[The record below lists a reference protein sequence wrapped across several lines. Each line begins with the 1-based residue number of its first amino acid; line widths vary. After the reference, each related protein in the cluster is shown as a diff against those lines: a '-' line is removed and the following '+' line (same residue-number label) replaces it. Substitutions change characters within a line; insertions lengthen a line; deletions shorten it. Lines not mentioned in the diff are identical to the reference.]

1 MTQIYFIQQEHGDGD
16 THLHFFRTESEA
28 MEYGQCQWD
37 MMTDAMQERYRQNP
51 HGYHRLGMGTIW
63 TDDDMDDDYLTDA
76 VLAQDFGTELHD
88 WTK

>member
-37 MMTDAMQERYRQNP
+37 MMTDAMQERYRQKP
-51 HGYHRLGMGTIW
+51 TRIPSLEYG
-63 TDDDMDDDYLTDA
+63 
-76 VLAQDFGTELHD
+76 HD
-88 WTK
+88 LDR